1 MTSPDRVF
9 LDSNVLVYAYSS
21 TDVPRRERAR
31 ALADLPG
38 AVISTQV
45 LSEFANV
52 LLRKFAMADNEVRS
66 RVAEVAAR
74 CDVIAVTPSIVLDA
88 FRVRARYRLGFYDS
102 QIIAAALAATAS
114 VLYSEDLHGGLL
126 VDGKLRIV
134 SPFQLRTEQR
144 RGGYRVRLRKPRPDR
159 GH

>member
-1 MTSPDRVF
+1 MTSPGRVF
-9 LDSNVLVYAYSS
+9 LDSNVLVYAYSF

-31 ALADLPG
+31 VLADLPG

-52 LLRKFAMADNEVRS
+52 LLRKFAMADNEVRN

-74 CDVIAVTPSIVLDA
+74 CHVIAVTPAIVLDA

-114 VLYSEDLHGGLL
+114 VLYSEDLHAGLL

-134 SPFQLRTEQR
+134 SPFQLRVEQR
-144 RGGYRVRLRKPRPDR
+144 HGGYRVRLRKPRPDR
-159 GH
+159 GR

>member
-1 MTSPDRVF
+1 LASPERVF
-9 LDSNVLVYAYSS
+9 LDSNVLVYAYSF
-21 TDVPRRERAR
+21 TDLPRRERAR

-52 LLRKFAMADNEVRS
+52 LVRKFAMADDEARN

-74 CDVIAVTPSIVLDA
+74 CHVIAITPAVVLDA

-114 VLYSEDLHGGLL
+114 VLYSEDLHDGLL

-134 SPFQLRTEQR
+134 SPFRPRAEQR
-144 RGGYRVRLRKPRPDR
+144 HKGYRLRLRRPRPDR